1 MHENEKDIYGDTGM
15 RCLEILKACD
25 SPNLRAAF
33 DPARMELAI
42 CGRKGGQS
50 IPFLSKLKEIGVHYY
65 SNAYR
70 LFL

>member
-1 MHENEKDIYGDTGM
+1 M

-33 DPARMELAI
+33 DQARMELAI
-42 CGRKGGQS
+42 CARKGGQS
-50 IPFLSKLKEIGVHYY
+50 IPYYFLSKLKEIGVHYY